1 MSHEHTATATAHDHA
16 HDDHG
21 IKDYLKVFYALCFF
35 TLLTVGAAMME
46 FPDALGH
53 WKDTLHVTV
62 GVIIAV
68 IKVVM
73 VMYIFMHLKFDHP
86 LLRLVVYIPVFLFFV
101 MCFGL
106 NALETWDYTYPTQ
119 GTEEVTSQPH

>member
-1 MSHEHTATATAHDHA
+1 MSHEHTAAAIAHDHA

-86 LLRLVVYIPVFLFFV
+86 LLRLVVYIPVILFFI

-106 NALETWDYTYPTQ
+106 NLLETWDYTYPTQ
-119 GTEEVTSQPH
+119 GTEAVTSQSH